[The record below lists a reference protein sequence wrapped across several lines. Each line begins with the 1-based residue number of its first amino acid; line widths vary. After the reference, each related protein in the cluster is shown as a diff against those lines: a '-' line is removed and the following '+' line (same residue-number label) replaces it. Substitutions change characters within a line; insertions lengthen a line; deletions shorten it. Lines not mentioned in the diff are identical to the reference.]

1 MAFTPYPFRKNKK
14 ENPCIN
20 VSNDLKK
27 WICPKG
33 LINPLDIPAK
43 RSYNS
48 DTHLL
53 YNQETKKLELFWR
66 NVNYPKITIYTK
78 KSKDGINWSKKLIF
92 LKSNHMRKKDFISPA
107 IIFEKGKY
115 KIWYVNKN
123 QIYYIE
129 KYKNKTTRPR
139 IMNIKYK
146 NNFKTWHIDVIYNK
160 KKYIYELLSV
170 AYLNWE
176 SRLIMPL
183 FYLYSKDNI
192 NWSFPIKI
200 LEKSKNISNFDS
212 KGLYRSSL
220 IYLNNTY
227 FLVYSGHSKSN
238 KCGIGLLYSKNI
250 KFLKPY
256 I

>member
-1 MAFTPYPFRKNKK
+1 
-14 ENPCIN
+14 
-20 VSNDLKK
+20 
-27 WICPKG
+27 
-33 LINPLDIPAK
+33 
-43 RSYNS
+43 
-48 DTHLL
+48 
-53 YNQETKKLELFWR
+53 
-66 NVNYPKITIYTK
+66 
-78 KSKDGINWSKKLIF
+78 
-92 LKSNHMRKKDFISPA
+92 MRKKDFISPA

-129 KYKNKTTRPR
+129 KYKNKITRPR

-220 IYLNNTY
+220 IYLNIFVITK
-227 FLVYSGHSKSN
+227 H
-238 KCGIGLLYSKNI
+238 
-250 KFLKPY
+250 Y